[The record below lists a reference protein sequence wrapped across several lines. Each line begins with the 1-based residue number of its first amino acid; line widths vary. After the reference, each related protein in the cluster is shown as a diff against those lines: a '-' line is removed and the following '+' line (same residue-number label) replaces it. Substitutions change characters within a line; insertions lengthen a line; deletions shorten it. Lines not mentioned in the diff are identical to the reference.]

1 MEESYKNKN
10 FEDETLEGL
19 YGSLMQ
25 RSPLHVAQIHVVNRQ
40 YKALKNVV
48 SCCYV
53 VSDQH
58 SLPETAFLQ
67 TLCLETGVTV
77 TVTITECDVT
87 ITLT

>member
-1 MEESYKNKN
+1 
-10 FEDETLEGL
+10 
-19 YGSLMQ
+19 MQ
-25 RSPLHVAQIHVVNRQ
+25 RSPLHIAQIHVVNGQ
-40 YKALKNVV
+40 YKALIIFKNVLL

-87 ITLT
+87 VTLT